1 VQKTGKMY
9 YVYLPTQ
16 WCKDQGV
23 RQNSKVTLLYRDDG
37 SISIY
42 PEYVKKERTDID
54 LSVEET
60 DEKIIHKLIIA
71 CFINPASKFRI
82 KLEKK
87 INYEQLLNQKK
98 LISLEL
104 VEVSRDLVT
113 CDSSIT
119 TSDIGSL
126 LKTMIRKM
134 INLMALMSRKYNEE
148 LIQKYEEEIDRSK
161 LLIDKAAID
170 ALTFSY
176 GTQRFRNIEVHYI
189 SLLAKDLERIADHI
203 ITLKK
208 QDTHFLLTM
217 LGIMEYLKTIIE
229 ETLDS
234 KRELEYAKAI
244 QLIKKIE
251 AIQTPRPNDK
261 NYSDKKRIKAFLSN
275 IAEVIIDWAITS
287 YLTEKGE
294 NIKRHKVSSAH

>member
-1 VQKTGKMY
+1 
-9 YVYLPTQ
+9 
-16 WCKDQGV
+16 
-23 RQNSKVTLLYRDDG
+23 
-37 SISIY
+37 
-42 PEYVKKERTDID
+42 
-54 LSVEET
+54 
-60 DEKIIHKLIIA
+60 
-71 CFINPASKFRI
+71 
-82 KLEKK
+82 
-87 INYEQLLNQKK
+87 
-98 LISLEL
+98 
-104 VEVSRDLVT
+104 
-113 CDSSIT
+113 
-119 TSDIGSL
+119 
-126 LKTMIRKM
+126 
-134 INLMALMSRKYNEE
+134 MALMSRKYNEE